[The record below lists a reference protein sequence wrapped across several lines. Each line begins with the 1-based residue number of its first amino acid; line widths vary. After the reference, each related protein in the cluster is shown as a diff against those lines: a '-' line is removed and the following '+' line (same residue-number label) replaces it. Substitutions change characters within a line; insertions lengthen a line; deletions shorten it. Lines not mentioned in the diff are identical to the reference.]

1 MAKVIAT
8 TSFDTRFDAQ
18 GIFSSDMSEFWVTTG
33 LFPQEITIDLG
44 ATKSLQSLK
53 LTTSGAKKVEVLGCE
68 NTTMAEFKS
77 LGEVSPDENGGA
89 PNANTVSLVGGS
101 STRLVKLVI
110 KEGWGDFAAVHNVG
124 V

>member
-18 GIFSSDMSEFWVTTG
+18 NIFSSSMSEFWVTTG

-44 ATKSLQSLK
+44 ASKSLQSLK

-68 NTTMAEFKS
+68 NTTMAEFKH

-89 PNANTVSLVGGS
+89 PNSNTVSLVGG
-101 STRLVKLVI
+101 
-110 KEGWGDFAAVHNVG
+110 
-124 V
+124 